1 MKKTIGAG
9 ALLVSLLI
17 VLLTALPAAAI
28 SEHPLPAS
36 SFFAPSFTDDN
47 KMTTQSQDDY
57 PSPTSDFFV
66 NDFASCLTDE
76 DKSTIQALGEE
87 LYKKTK
93 AQVVVVTV
101 QSLGGRDIE
110 SYSIGLAREWGIGDK
125 DDDSGVLLLLST
137 GDRQVRIE
145 VGKGLEGSLT
155 DGKSGRILD
164 SYAVP
169 YLKNSD
175 YSTGLRECYKK
186 LVEEVYS
193 EYGVEGYTSIDD
205 TDIGDYSSSGF
216 GDEKIDLAVIII
228 ITVLVLITLILP
240 GPHNSQ
246 SNLSRR
252 RRSSRRRLSRRR
264 ILRRRL
270 RRAFIRRVLGRLV
283 LGRIF
288 GRRRR
293 LLRRRKLTRILIF
306 HT

>member
-47 KMTTQSQDDY
+47 KMTTLSQDDY

-87 LYKKTK
+87 LYKKTN

-228 ITVLVLITLILP
+228 ITVLVD
-240 GPHNSQ
+240 
-246 SNLSRR
+246 
-252 RRSSRRRLSRRR
+252 
-264 ILRRRL
+264 
-270 RRAFIRRVLGRLV
+270 
-283 LGRIF
+283 
-288 GRRRR
+288 
-293 LLRRRKLTRILIF
+293 RKSVV
-306 HT
+306 

>member
-155 DGKSGRILD
+155 DLS
-164 SYAVP
+164 
-169 YLKNSD
+169 
-175 YSTGLRECYKK
+175 
-186 LVEEVYS
+186 
-193 EYGVEGYTSIDD
+193 
-205 TDIGDYSSSGF
+205 
-216 GDEKIDLAVIII
+216 
-228 ITVLVLITLILP
+228 LIHI
-240 GPHNSQ
+240 
-246 SNLSRR
+246 
-252 RRSSRRRLSRRR
+252 
-264 ILRRRL
+264 
-270 RRAFIRRVLGRLV
+270 
-283 LGRIF
+283 
-288 GRRRR
+288 
-293 LLRRRKLTRILIF
+293 
-306 HT
+306 

>member
-1 MKKTIGAG
+1 
-9 ALLVSLLI
+9 
-17 VLLTALPAAAI
+17 
-28 SEHPLPAS
+28 
-36 SFFAPSFTDDN
+36 
-47 KMTTQSQDDY
+47 MTTLSQDDY

-76 DKSTIQALGEE
+76 DKNTIQALGEE

-169 YLKNSD
+169 YLK
-175 YSTGLRECYKK
+175 TA
-186 LVEEVYS
+186 
-193 EYGVEGYTSIDD
+193 TIPQ
-205 TDIGDYSSSGF
+205 GF
-216 GDEKIDLAVIII
+216 ASATK
-228 ITVLVLITLILP
+228 
-240 GPHNSQ
+240 S
-246 SNLSRR
+246 
-252 RRSSRRRLSRRR
+252 SSRR
-264 ILRRRL
+264 
-270 RRAFIRRVLGRLV
+270 FIPN
-283 LGRIF
+283 
-288 GRRRR
+288 
-293 LLRRRKLTRILIF
+293 TE
-306 HT
+306 

>member
-36 SFFAPSFTDDN
+36 SFFSPSFTDDN
-47 KMTTQSQDDY
+47 KMTTQSRDDY

-101 QSLGGRDIE
+101 QSLGGRDID

-169 YLKNSD
+169 
-175 YSTGLRECYKK
+175 
-186 LVEEVYS
+186 
-193 EYGVEGYTSIDD
+193 
-205 TDIGDYSSSGF
+205 
-216 GDEKIDLAVIII
+216 
-228 ITVLVLITLILP
+228 
-240 GPHNSQ
+240 
-246 SNLSRR
+246 
-252 RRSSRRRLSRRR
+252 
-264 ILRRRL
+264 
-270 RRAFIRRVLGRLV
+270 
-283 LGRIF
+283 
-288 GRRRR
+288 
-293 LLRRRKLTRILIF
+293 
-306 HT
+306 

>member
-1 MKKTIGAG
+1 M
-9 ALLVSLLI
+9 
-17 VLLTALPAAAI
+17 
-28 SEHPLPAS
+28 
-36 SFFAPSFTDDN
+36 
-47 KMTTQSQDDY
+47 
-57 PSPTSDFFV
+57 
-66 NDFASCLTDE
+66 
-76 DKSTIQALGEE
+76 
-87 LYKKTK
+87 
-93 AQVVVVTV
+93 VVVTV

-205 TDIGDYSSSGF
+205 TDIGDYSSSDSGN
-216 GDEKIDLAVIII
+216 EKSTSPL
-228 ITVLVLITLILP
+228 
-240 GPHNSQ
+240 
-246 SNLSRR
+246 
-252 RRSSRRRLSRRR
+252 
-264 ILRRRL
+264 
-270 RRAFIRRVLGRLV
+270 
-283 LGRIF
+283 
-288 GRRRR
+288 
-293 LLRRRKLTRILIF
+293 
-306 HT
+306 

>member
-47 KMTTQSQDDY
+47 KMTTQAQDDY

-87 LYKKTK
+87 LYKKTQ

-125 DDDSGVLLLLST
+125 DDDSGVLLLLS
-137 GDRQVRIE
+137 
-145 VGKGLEGSLT
+145 T

-205 TDIGDYSSSGF
+205 TDIGDYSSSDSGN
-216 GDEKIDLAVIII
+216 EKIDLAVIII
-228 ITVLVLITLILP
+228 ITVLVLIISILP
-240 GPHNSQ
+240 GRIIRKAIYHGGGDYHGGGGFYGGGFGGHS
-246 SNLSRR
+246 SGGFSGGSSSGGFSGGGGGFSGGG
-252 RRSSRRRLSRRR
+252 SSRG
-264 ILRRRL
+264 
-270 RRAFIRRVLGRLV
+270 F
-283 LGRIF
+283 
-288 GRRRR
+288 
-293 LLRRRKLTRILIF
+293 
-306 HT
+306 

>member
-1 MKKTIGAG
+1 MIPAYCCCCPRATDRCGLKSERVLR
-9 ALLVSLLI
+9 AL
-17 VLLTALPAAAI
+17 
-28 SEHPLPAS
+28 
-36 SFFAPSFTDDN
+36 
-47 KMTTQSQDDY
+47 
-57 PSPTSDFFV
+57 SPTV
-66 NDFASCLTDE
+66 NLDE
-76 DKSTIQALGEE
+76 F
-87 LYKKTK
+87 
-93 AQVVVVTV
+93 
-101 QSLGGRDIE
+101 
-110 SYSIGLAREWGIGDK
+110 SIPMQFRTSKQRLFHR
-125 DDDSGVLLLLST
+125 SSRVL
-137 GDRQVRIE
+137 Q
-145 VGKGLEGSLT
+145 
-155 DGKSGRILD
+155 
-164 SYAVP
+164 
-169 YLKNSD
+169 
-175 YSTGLRECYKK
+175 K

-216 GDEKIDLAVIII
+216 GTKNRPRRYNYNNGSGTDYLDF
-228 ITVLVLITLILP
+228 TR
-240 GPHNSQ
+240 PHNSQ

>member
-1 MKKTIGAG
+1 
-9 ALLVSLLI
+9 
-17 VLLTALPAAAI
+17 
-28 SEHPLPAS
+28 
-36 SFFAPSFTDDN
+36 
-47 KMTTQSQDDY
+47 MTTQSRDDY

-175 YSTGLRECYKK
+175 YSTGLHECYKK

-193 EYGVEGYTSIDD
+193 EYGVEGYTSIYD

-240 GPHNSQ
+240 GRIIRKAIYHGGSDHHGDDYHGGGFYGGGFGGH
-246 SNLSRR
+246 SSGGFSGGSSSGGFSGGGGGFSGGG
-252 RRSSRRRLSRRR
+252 SSRG
-264 ILRRRL
+264 
-270 RRAFIRRVLGRLV
+270 F
-283 LGRIF
+283 
-288 GRRRR
+288 
-293 LLRRRKLTRILIF
+293 
-306 HT
+306 

>member
-47 KMTTQSQDDY
+47 KMTTQAPDDY

-205 TDIGDYSSSGF
+205 TDIGDYSSSDF
-216 GDEKIDLAVIII
+216 GNEKIDLAVIII
-228 ITVLVLITLILP
+228 IMVLVLIILILP
-240 GPHNSQ
+240 GRIIRKAIYHGGGDHHGGGDYHGGGFYGGGFGGHS
-246 SNLSRR
+246 SGGFSGGSSSGGFSGGGGGFSGGG
-252 RRSSRRRLSRRR
+252 SSRG
-264 ILRRRL
+264 
-270 RRAFIRRVLGRLV
+270 F
-283 LGRIF
+283 
-288 GRRRR
+288 
-293 LLRRRKLTRILIF
+293 
-306 HT
+306 

>member
-47 KMTTQSQDDY
+47 KNTVRAQDDY

-110 SYSIGLAREWGIGDK
+110 SYAIGLAREWGIGDK

-164 SYAVP
+164 AYAVP

-205 TDIGDYSSSGF
+205 SDIGDYSSSGL

-228 ITVLVLITLILP
+228 ITVLVLIILILP
-240 GPHNSQ
+240 GRIIRKGIYHGGGDYHGGGFYGGGFGGHS
-246 SNLSRR
+246 SGGFSGGSSSGGFSGGGGGFSGGG
-252 RRSSRRRLSRRR
+252 SSRG
-264 ILRRRL
+264 
-270 RRAFIRRVLGRLV
+270 F
-283 LGRIF
+283 
-288 GRRRR
+288 
-293 LLRRRKLTRILIF
+293 
-306 HT
+306 

>member
-1 MKKTIGAG
+1 
-9 ALLVSLLI
+9 
-17 VLLTALPAAAI
+17 
-28 SEHPLPAS
+28 
-36 SFFAPSFTDDN
+36 
-47 KMTTQSQDDY
+47 MTTQSRDDY

-145 VGKGLEGSLT
+145 VGKGALEGSLT

-169 YLKNSD
+169 YLKKSATIPRVFA
-175 YSTGLRECYKK
+175 SATKM

-205 TDIGDYSSSGF
+205 TDIGDYSSSDSGN
-216 GDEKIDLAVIII
+216 EK
-228 ITVLVLITLILP
+228 
-240 GPHNSQ
+240 NST
-246 SNLSRR
+246 SP
-252 RRSSRRRLSRRR
+252 
-264 ILRRRL
+264 
-270 RRAFIRRVLGRLV
+270 
-283 LGRIF
+283 
-288 GRRRR
+288 
-293 LLRRRKLTRILIF
+293 LLL
-306 HT
+306 

>member
-9 ALLVSLLI
+9 ALLVSLSI
-17 VLLTALPAAAI
+17 VLLTALPATAI

-47 KMTTQSQDDY
+47 KMTTLSQDDY

-87 LYKKTK
+87 LYEKTK

-205 TDIGDYSSSGF
+205 TDIGDYSSSDSGN
-216 GDEKIDLAVIII
+216 EKIDLAVIII
-228 ITVLVLITLILP
+228 ITVLVLIVSILP
-240 GPHNSQ
+240 GRIIRKAIYHGGGFYGGGFGGHS
-246 SNLSRR
+246 SGGFSGGSSSGGFSGGGGGFSGGG
-252 RRSSRRRLSRRR
+252 SSRG
-264 ILRRRL
+264 
-270 RRAFIRRVLGRLV
+270 F
-283 LGRIF
+283 
-288 GRRRR
+288 
-293 LLRRRKLTRILIF
+293 
-306 HT
+306 

>member
-145 VGKGLEGSLT
+145 VGKGLEG
-155 DGKSGRILD
+155 
-164 SYAVP
+164 
-169 YLKNSD
+169 

-240 GPHNSQ
+240 GRIIRKAIYHGGGDHHGGDYHGGGFYGGGFGGHS
-246 SNLSRR
+246 SGGFSGGSSSGGFSGGGGGFSGGG
-252 RRSSRRRLSRRR
+252 SSRG
-264 ILRRRL
+264 
-270 RRAFIRRVLGRLV
+270 F
-283 LGRIF
+283 
-288 GRRRR
+288 
-293 LLRRRKLTRILIF
+293 
-306 HT
+306 

>member
-76 DKSTIQALGEE
+76 DKSIQALGEE

-240 GPHNSQ
+240 GRIIRKAIYHGGGDHHGGDYHGGGFYGGGFGGHS
-246 SNLSRR
+246 SGGFSGGSSSGGFSGGGGGFSGGG
-252 RRSSRRRLSRRR
+252 SSRG
-264 ILRRRL
+264 
-270 RRAFIRRVLGRLV
+270 F
-283 LGRIF
+283 
-288 GRRRR
+288 
-293 LLRRRKLTRILIF
+293 
-306 HT
+306 